1 MNLYSNW
8 KTIIRKAW
16 SFRLMLLAGV
26 LSGCEVG
33 LPLFIDSMPR
43 NVFAGLS
50 AFVVA
55 AALIARVVVQKDFQ
69 E

>member
-1 MNLYSNW
+1 MINNNY
-8 KTIIRKAW
+8 
-16 SFRLMLLAGV
+16 LMFV
-26 LSGCEVG
+26 LNKV

>member
-26 LSGCEVG
+26 LSGCEVV

-50 AFVVA
+50 VFVVT